1 VSFNAGNPP
10 ELDTTDFAE
19 TLQIL
24 RHYPHP
30 PPNADQ
36 PQPDSPQASSR
47 LSGSPV
53 LKIAGWAVVI
63 FLWLFVFLM
72 LQSSRQPE
80 LGLLLL
86 ISGPILVLL
95 IRRFRLR
102 NPATPPPALPGSA
115 AGSEPVPA
123 DNSGR
128 YDDSS
133 ADQGQP
139 QESDDNPESGQEFEP
154 AADVFPL
161 RPATPPVSPPPASA
175 VRRSLI
181 FAVSLAV
188 YAAIAVAALP
198 DLTTTW
204 IVVTVLLHES
214 GHFVAMYLRG
224 YSNLNMFFI
233 PFVAGA
239 VTGTKRDATPADQLI
254 MLLAGPAPG
263 LLIGCLIYW
272 LDTLLALPVARPFA
286 LWLVTLNLL
295 NLLPIWPLDGG
306 RIGWILFARQ
316 SAFAQACLSACSFVG
331 LCFLLLVPQGGT
343 TFLVVMALLLAWW
356 LPARYRHARGALL
369 FFNQYPD
376 AASELRQLS
385 EQQLWTL
392 YWLAAHAQTGT
403 SNTRA
408 TQMMSIHSRV
418 ALLPRKAAQLRYLL
432 VFVLLWM
439 IALATASGT
448 RLHIDARD
456 TSAALGTLFDSLTPG

>member
-1 VSFNAGNPP
+1 MRGLWHDEWWDSYLRCGQDVETASGVCPRRREESAVRPP
-10 ELDTTDFAE
+10 
-19 TLQIL
+19 
-24 RHYPHP
+24 
-30 PPNADQ
+30 
-36 PQPDSPQASSR
+36 
-47 LSGSPV
+47 
-53 LKIAGWAVVI
+53 
-63 FLWLFVFLM
+63 
-72 LQSSRQPE
+72 
-80 LGLLLL
+80 
-86 ISGPILVLL
+86 
-95 IRRFRLR
+95 
-102 NPATPPPALPGSA
+102 
-115 AGSEPVPA
+115 AGSEVG
-123 DNSGR
+123 SCL
-128 YDDSS
+128 S
-133 ADQGQP
+133 
-139 QESDDNPESGQEFEP
+139 
-154 AADVFPL
+154 V
-161 RPATPPVSPPPASA
+161 
-175 VRRSLI
+175 
-181 FAVSLAV
+181 AVSLAV
-188 YAAIAVAALP
+188 YAGNAVAALP
-198 DLTTTW
+198 ELSSTW
-204 IVVTVLLHES
+204 SGVTVLLHES

-272 LDTLLALPVARPFA
+272 LDTQLALPVARPFA

-343 TFLVVMALLLAWW
+343 AFLVVMALLLAWW

-392 YWLAAHAQTGT
+392 YWLAAPAQTGT
-403 SNTRA
+403 SHTRA

-432 VFVLLWM
+432 AFVLLWM

-456 TSAALGTLFDSLTPG
+456 PSAALGTLSVSYTHSTPPNNK